1 MAFFKVIFIYFIS
14 QTLIFLPKRYVCDT
28 EKGWKTKQRQRGKNL
43 EEEPKEVA
51 ERQHW
56 ALRTLAACPVDTPW
70 L

>member
-1 MAFFKVIFIYFIS
+1 MAFFKIIFIYFIS

-28 EKGWKTKQRQRGKNL
+28 EKGWETKQPQRGKNL

-51 ERQHW
+51 EWQH
-56 ALRTLAACPVDTPW
+56 RTPRTPVACPGDTPW